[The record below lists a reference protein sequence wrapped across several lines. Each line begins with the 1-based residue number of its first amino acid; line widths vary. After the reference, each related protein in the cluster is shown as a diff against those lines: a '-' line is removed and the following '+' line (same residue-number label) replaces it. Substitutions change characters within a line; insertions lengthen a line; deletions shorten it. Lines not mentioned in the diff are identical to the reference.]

1 MRSESVNNNLSVY
14 FLVII
19 LGITPLIVTCTR
31 DEDSEAVRRES
42 LTRKLTDDINADSLA
57 SYVAWMEGMGTR
69 FALSDNHR
77 DVAMAILTKFKTL
90 GYSNTRLDSFMLDRT
105 YGNIRYLQWQYN
117 VIAPLFG
124 TEFPD
129 SVCIVGAHYDD
140 ILNTGDPFSVCPGA
154 NDNASGVAA
163 ALELARVIAKNNFS
177 PKNTIEFIAFG
188 AEELGLY
195 GSKAYAEKAGGS
207 SKKIKM
213 MLNNDMIAYEPGSD
227 PSAWY
232 VVIKDYD
239 NSHDLRTE
247 AERMCIKYTSLGY
260 IYDNTYNQQSDSYPF
275 FQQGYEALFFFSNA
289 IDPGYHSLDDRSD
302 NCNFGYCREIVKISC
317 AMLVYNN

>member
-1 MRSESVNNNLSVY
+1 MRTESVNNNLSVY

-19 LGITPLIVTCTR
+19 LGITLLIVTCTR

-42 LTRKLTDDINADSLA
+42 ITRKLTDDINADSLA

-69 FALSDNHR
+69 FALSENHR
-77 DVAMAILTKFKTL
+77 DVAKAILTKFKTL

-105 YGNIRYLQWQYN
+105 YDNIRYLQWQYN
-117 VIAPLFG
+117 VIATLYG

-163 ALELARVIAKNNFS
+163 ALELARVISKNNFS
-177 PKNTIEFIAFG
+177 PQNTIEFIAFG

-195 GSKAYAEKAGGS
+195 GSKAYAEKADGS

-213 MLNNDMIAYEPGSD
+213 MLNNDMIAYEPDGD
-227 PSAWY
+227 PSAWN

-289 IDPGYHSLDDRSD
+289 IDPGYHSLDDLSD
-302 NCNFGYCREIVKISC
+302 NCNFNYCREIVKISC
-317 AMLVYNN
+317 ALLVYNN